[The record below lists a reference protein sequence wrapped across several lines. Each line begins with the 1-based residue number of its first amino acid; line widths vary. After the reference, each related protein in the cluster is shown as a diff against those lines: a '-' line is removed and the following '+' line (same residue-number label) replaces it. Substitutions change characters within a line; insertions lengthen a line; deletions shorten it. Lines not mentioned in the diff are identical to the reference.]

1 MRKSMGVRL
10 FATVACMASLTAGF
24 IACSG
29 SDDQDVSTTPDSG
42 GGFDASLP
50 DTSQPDTSK
59 PDTGNPDTGTKDS
72 GPQFDAGPPVTLD
85 GGDLYDGGVP
95 CVQGGLL
102 EEEPNDD
109 TTTANHMSPTDAG
122 CTQPG
127 CSRCGVVFVT
137 DLDAGADA
145 GESDFLTFSVRP
157 GVKDFYLQ
165 FAGNVTLTVTV
176 EGKPPV
182 VITQTQSPTLPLVRD
197 KPYYV
202 EVKSANGKQ
211 QTWRVT
217 LFEIL

>member
-1 MRKSMGVRL
+1 MRKSMVRL
-10 FATVACMASLTAGF
+10 FATFVCIASLTAGF

-29 SDDQDVSTTPDSG
+29 SDDQDVTTTPDAG

-50 DTSQPDTSK
+50 DTSQPDTSA
-59 PDTGNPDTGTKDS
+59 PDTGADTGPKDS
-72 GPQFDAGPPVTLD
+72 GPQYDAGPPVTLD
-85 GGDLYDGGVP
+85 GGDLYEGGVP

-109 TTTANHMSPTDAG
+109 TTTANELSPTDAG
-122 CTQPG
+122 CTAPG
-127 CSRCGVVFVT
+127 CSRCGVIFVT
-137 DLDAGADA
+137 DLDAGPD
-145 GESDFLTFSVRP
+145 GGTESDFLTFTVRP

-176 EGKPPV
+176 EGHPPV
-182 VITQTQSPTLPLVRD
+182 VISQTQSPTLPLVRG
-197 KPYYV
+197 KPYFV
-202 EVKSANGKQ
+202 EVKSASGKK